1 MCACNSVKNLFP
13 VLPDT
18 IVDIHTKEWIPKSFD
33 SVLCELEHIISA
45 CKQANSLALFRGHR
59 DRKWLLDSTFARSF
73 KTTYFGVPAEQK
85 LPEHVVNSAE
95 LHNALLNLFLLK
107 FGVLGGPTAKL
118 EAAAIKHD
126 LDAWFELMKRIQQYP
141 KEDYFHFKGTNF
153 LDWTRSPD
161 VALYFANEDRSGE
174 GAIYICDA
182 TATGR
187 SQQVVTVLEI
197 LDKIRAVRGLEQSL
211 GAPLLFCPPRQIK
224 NPRARNQQA
233 VYFAQMDLRYDL
245 ETIWRLREAE
255 VSDETILIKLVLPAG
270 SEVDTANYLFEKKI
284 VKEFIYP
291 DTPDGVP

>member
-33 SVLCELEHIISA
+33 SALCELEHIISA
-45 CKQANSLALFRGHR
+45 CTLALFRGHR

-95 LHNALLNLFLLK
+95 LRNALLNLFLLK
-107 FGVLGGPTAKL
+107 FGVLGGPTAEL
-118 EAAAIKHD
+118 EAAAIEHD

-153 LDWTRSPD
+153 LDWTQSPD

-182 TATGR
+182 TATGK
-187 SQQVVTVLEI
+187 SQQVATVLEI
-197 LDKIRAVRGLEQSL
+197 LDKIRTVRSLEQSL

-255 VSDETILIKLVLPAG
+255 LSDETILIKLVLPAG
-270 SEVDTANYLFEKKI
+270 SESEAKNYLAEKKI
-284 VKEFIYP
+284 VREFIYP